1 MRRSVSAGEV
11 LRLDRPVLIGIAGGT
26 GSGKTTVATIV
37 RSRFPEES
45 VIIIHHDSYYCDR
58 SAMSPADREKAN
70 YDHPAAFENTLL
82 AEHLESLLARRSIE
96 MPVYDYAT
104 HTRLPERR
112 EIRPAEIILLE
123 GILVL
128 ENEILRSLMDIKIYI
143 DADSDE
149 RFIRRLLRD
158 MKERRRTADSVI
170 GQYVRTVRPMH
181 LQFVEPSK
189 RYADIIIPEGGHNA
203 VAIDL
208 LITKI
213 RDILRNSGHG

>member
-1 MRRSVSAGEV
+1 
-11 LRLDRPVLIGIAGGT
+11 LDRPVLIGIAGGT

-37 RSRFPEES
+37 KSRFEEES
-45 VIIIHHDSYYCDR
+45 VIIIHHDSYYRDR
-58 SAMSPADREKAN
+58 GGMSPAEREKAN
-70 YDHPAAFENTLL
+70 YDHPSAFENTLL
-82 AEHLESLLARRSIE
+82 ADHLGMLMERQAIE
-96 MPVYDYAT
+96 MPIYDYAS
-104 HTRLPERR
+104 HTRQAETRTVK
-112 EIRPAEIILLE
+112 PAEIILLE

-128 ENEILRSLMDIKIYI
+128 EDDLLRSLMDIKIYI

-170 GQYVRTVRPMH
+170 EQYVRTVRPMH

-208 LITKI
+208 LVTKI
-213 RDILRNSGHG
+213 SDILRNSTNG